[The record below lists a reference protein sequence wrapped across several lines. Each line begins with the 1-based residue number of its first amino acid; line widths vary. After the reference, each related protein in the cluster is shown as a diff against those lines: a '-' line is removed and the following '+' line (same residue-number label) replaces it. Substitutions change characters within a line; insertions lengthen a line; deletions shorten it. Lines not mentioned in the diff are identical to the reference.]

1 MMARL
6 NATTKINERVR
17 AKSARVVALRRAA
30 LRRFIFVIVFG
41 WLLMLAPSAL
51 AATFVVNSSSNT
63 GDSNIGNGI
72 CRTSNGGSGVCTL
85 RAAIQEANALG
96 GTHTINFS
104 ISTSDAGYSATRNV
118 VVITVSTALPAIQ
131 VGIYIDG
138 TTQPNTNTGSLGVGG
153 TVGVGALSL
162 STVNV
167 PDIEIVGTSAIA
179 VGLDIQANN
188 VTLRGLAIYGFG
200 AAANSDANANIRVN
214 TGFTGTI
221 IERNVLGSTANSFP
235 ANYSGAALSG
245 GDNIRIVNAD
255 NGTIRNNLIGF
266 SAGKGIQLGGGSSG
280 WTVSNNEVRGNGIGN
295 SNLDGIDIENGSGG
309 NTVSG
314 NLFTANEALGV
325 DMYQSSGG
333 NVIQNNTITRNGV
346 GPNANV
352 ETAGIRV
359 YGTSNSIDRNII
371 TSNYGAGVMITS
383 TSTLNVITRNSMS
396 ANGTITNKNG
406 VAASTEIGID
416 LNAVGNNDNVGT
428 SPYVTQNDSNDTDGG
443 GNGLLNFPVLASA
456 TLSGGNLTLTG
467 YARPNATLEFFIAA
481 ADPRGF
487 GEGQTFV
494 VTLTEGS
501 ASDTD
506 ATTGPYT
513 SPFNGVTLGTDTTNR
528 FKFTIAAPGGV
539 AVGTTL
545 TATATLSGSTSEFSN
560 NISVVLPPVLS
571 LVKCV
576 FNGPQCVDSVSDVL
590 PGTDLLYSITF
601 TNTGGS
607 PAAAFVVTDKIPTN
621 TEFKVGSVVNNL
633 GTTGLTVAVTY
644 SNNNGTTWT
653 YTPVSGTGGAPA
665 GYDRTVTH
673 VRWNFGGS
681 LSQSGTNNTGSVRFT
696 VRIK

>member
-1 MMARL
+1 MMAR
-6 NATTKINERVR
+6 ATATMKLNERVR
-17 AKSARVVALRRAA
+17 PTRARGVALRRAV
-30 LRRFIFVIVFG
+30 FVIVFG
-41 WLLMLAPSAL
+41 WLLTFAPAAL
-51 AATFVVNSSSNT
+51 AATFVVNNSSNT
-63 GDSNIGNGI
+63 GDSNIGNGV
-72 CRTSNGGSGVCTL
+72 CRTSNGGIAICTL
-85 RAAIQEANALG
+85 RAALQEANALG
-96 GTHTINFS
+96 GIHTINFS
-104 ISTSDAGYSATRNV
+104 IPTTDAGYSATRNV
-118 VVITVSTALPAIQ
+118 VVITVPTALPAIQ
-131 VGIYIDG
+131 VGVLLDG
-138 TTQPNTNTGSLGVGG
+138 TTQPNTNTGALGVGG
-153 TVGVGALSL
+153 TVGVGAVSL
-162 STVNV
+162 SAVNI

-179 VGLDIQANN
+179 IGLDVQASN
-188 VTLRGLAIYGFG
+188 VTIRGVAIYGFG
-200 AAANSDANANIRVN
+200 ATANSDTNANIRIN
-214 TGFTGTI
+214 AGFTGTI

-235 ANYSGAALSG
+235 ANYSGAALSI
-245 GDNIRIVNAD
+245 GDNVRVVNSD

-280 WTVSNNEVRGNGIGN
+280 WAVTNNEVRGNGIGN

-314 NLFTANEALGV
+314 NLFTGNEALGV
-325 DMYQSSGG
+325 DMYQSSGS
-333 NVIQNNTITRNGV
+333 NIIQNNTITRNGV
-346 GPNANV
+346 GPSANA

-371 TSNYGAGVMITS
+371 TFNYGAGVLITS
-383 TSTLNVITRNSMS
+383 TSTLNVITRNSIS

-406 VAASTEIGID
+406 VAASGEIGID
-416 LNAVGNNDNVGT
+416 LNPVGSNDSIGT
-428 SPYVTQNDSNDTDGG
+428 SPYVTPNDANDIDTG

-456 TLSGGNLTLTG
+456 TLSGTNLTLTG

-481 ADPRGF
+481 PDPRGF
-487 GEGQTFV
+487 GEGQTYI

-506 ATTGPYT
+506 ATTGTYT
-513 SPFNGVTLGTDTTNR
+513 SPFNTLTVGTDTTNR
-528 FKFTIAAPGGV
+528 FKFTIAVPGGV

-576 FNGPQCVDSVSDVL
+576 FNGPQCVDTVTDVL

-607 PAAAFVVTDKIPTN
+607 PASTFIVTDKIPTN

-633 GTTGLTVAVTY
+633 GTTGLTVGVAY

-653 YTPVSGTGGAPA
+653 YTPASGTGGAPA

-673 VRWNFGGS
+673 VRWSFGGS
-681 LSQSGTNNTGSVRFT
+681 LSQSGAGNTGSVRFT